1 MTRKYDNFVMV
12 FITDDSQSR
21 YEPFRKEWLEGAE
34 SYRISTD
41 DYNALSGLFN
51 FTAIPPTFLLPIR
64 LLISGLVALRMF
76 PMKLGRKNI
85 SSSRIK
91 ANR

>member
-51 FTAIPPTFLLPIR
+51 FTSIPHHE
-64 LLISGLVALRMF
+64 LITPDGRALTRVPEMLEVD
-76 PMKLGRKNI
+76 PNNPDPNQK
-85 SSSRIK
+85 
-91 ANR
+91 